1 LVSEKNW
8 GQMPEITKAGMVKM
22 APAATDSP
30 MLPTVRPMFSSRM
43 VPFMSLIRAMEM
55 TAAG

>member
-1 LVSEKNW
+1 MKNL
-8 GQMPEITKAGMVKM
+8 GQMPLMTKAGIVKM

-30 MLPTVRPMFSSRM
+30 MLPTVRAMFSSRM
-43 VPFMSLIRAMEM
+43 VPFISLMRAMPM